1 MNSVRKMRKSL
12 QANRRSYRVRLLSL
26 SLIAAGMSIMFA
38 NEACAWGEHA
48 RKKIVELALENMPPP
63 YREQI
68 ESKKKDLFQG
78 VTEEGTAPETRVECI
93 HAKTES
99 ARDIQLL
106 MLIPQKDDNLS
117 HYFVYR
123 LGVVSRIVADIS
135 LPLFCPA
142 TDTDR
147 IIRKAFEDD
156 IDRNI
161 ERFNLKEA
169 FPMRVTYPSSYLDET
184 LRRGRLSDNL
194 VRHAYTYASGYEMC
208 EKEAVIPSIRLAV
221 EAVASIWMGILSS
234 ESAPLAVSSKY
245 YTDQIRYS
253 SANGYLED
261 VLSTLRVLEQEKRR
275 VPLTQNTVG
284 HAFFELSCSTLTK
297 QIYELAE
304 LVDPQS
310 ASVLERKRAC
320 NEYVAHNI
328 ELLNNKPMPRRVI
341 SRSLFGRQGKEPDI
355 FIYQHESGLL
365 LLTSKVKEVGPDY
378 VLLNY
383 KPIRKV
389 LKRRVRRTIENQ
401 PQTEEVNLEEIIR
414 YYAND
419 YNVSPALVKA
429 IIRVESDFNTYAVS
443 SAGARGLMQL
453 MPSTALEMNVE
464 DSFDPEENVE
474 GGIQYLA
481 QMLELFNGDE
491 RLALAAYNAGPGN
504 VLHYGGIPPFKETRN
519 YVPKVLYHYE
529 KYKKDPTPVTL
540 RIALNKKPSKG
551 YLPEVEAIGEY
562 EEEIV
567 SSQPTPRPPP
577 PGKYVIVK
585 LKNGEKMRGEAY
597 EKTPNGIRLKISQR
611 GWWTIP
617 EHLISEI
624 T

>member
-1 MNSVRKMRKSL
+1 ML
-12 QANRRSYRVRLLSL
+12 
-26 SLIAAGMSIMFA
+26 A
-38 NEACAWGEHA
+38 NEASAWGEHA
-48 RKKIVELALENMPPP
+48 RKRIVELALKEMPPP

-78 VTEEGTAPETRVECI
+78 AVEEDTPPDAQVDCTR
-93 HAKTES
+93 AKTKT

-106 MLIPQKDDNLS
+106 MLIPQKDNNLS
-117 HYFVYR
+117 HYFVHR
-123 LGVVSRIVADIS
+123 LGVISRTVADIS

-142 TDTDR
+142 KDSDR

-156 IDRNI
+156 IDNNPGL
-161 ERFNLKEA
+161 FKVNNAL
-169 FPMRVTYPSSYLDET
+169 PMRVTYPSSYLDET
-184 LRRGRLSDNL
+184 LRRGRLPDNL
-194 VRHAYTYASGYEMC
+194 VRHAYTYGSGYEMC
-208 EKEAVIPSIRLAV
+208 EKEAVIPSIKLAV
-221 EAVASIWMGILSS
+221 DAVASIWIGILSN
-234 ESAPLAVSSKY
+234 ESAPLAVPSKY

-253 SANGYLED
+253 SANDYLED
-261 VLSTLRVLEQEKRR
+261 VHSALKVLDHEKRR

-284 HAFFELSCSTLTK
+284 QAFFELSCNTQTK

-310 ASVLERKRAC
+310 AIISERKRTC
-320 NEYVAHNI
+320 DKHVAENMEI
-328 ELLNNKPMPRRVI
+328 PIKKSIPKRKI
-341 SRSLFGRQGKEPDI
+341 SRSLYGRNGKDPDI
-355 FIYQHESGLL
+355 FIYQHDSGLL

-401 PQTEEVNLEEIIR
+401 PQTEEVDLEEIIK
-414 YYAND
+414 YYATD
-419 YNVSPALVKA
+419 YKVSPALVKA
-429 IIRVESDFNTYAVS
+429 IIKVESDFNTYAVS
-443 SAGARGLMQL
+443 NAGARGLMQL

-519 YVPKVLYHYE
+519 YVPKVLNYYK
-529 KYKKDPTPVTL
+529 KYRKDPTPVRL
-540 RIALNKKPSKG
+540 RIALNKKPSKD
-551 YLPEVEAIGEY
+551 YLPEVEAIGEFD
-562 EEEIV
+562 EEIV
-567 SSQPTPRPPP
+567 SSPPKPKSPP
-577 PGKYVIVK
+577 PGKYVIVR
-585 LKNGEKMRGEAY
+585 LTNGEKMRGEAY
-597 EKTPNGIRLKISQR
+597 EKTPNGIKLKISKR
-611 GWWTIP
+611 GWLRIP